1 MAMALVVRPGVKRP
15 VSKLKQYALTC
26 QQLPSY
32 ANWVNILDFGVWE
45 PQESIYGTAF
55 ADEFERGVQL
65 GMSKSEL
72 MDVDCQLRKGVYLDI
87 GDTWRHHAD
96 ISGYLKHL
104 EASWSILKPQARHQ
118 LQKSSRRTLQSLV
131 WSKGRD
137 GIGEVLISFRW
148 SKI

>member
-104 EASWSILKPQARHQ
+104 EASWSHKPGIN
-118 LQKSSRRTLQSLV
+118 SRSLAGV
-131 WSKGRD
+131 LFSRLCDRKD
-137 GIGEVLISFRW
+137 GMG
-148 SKI
+148 